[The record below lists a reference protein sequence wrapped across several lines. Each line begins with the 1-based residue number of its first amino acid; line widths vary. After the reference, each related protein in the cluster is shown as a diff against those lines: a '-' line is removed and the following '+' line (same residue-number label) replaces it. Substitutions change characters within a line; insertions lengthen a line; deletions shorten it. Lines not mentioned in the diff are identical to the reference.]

1 MKEGGE
7 SRGERG
13 TKERGEAGSG
23 EAEEREERGPDR
35 RTQRHRSIKVLD
47 AEGAMTPSGTPRRSV
62 ARGSGGHARTGP
74 RRTPRRAVVACVP
87 SGFEGTRCSVASPAV
102 PRSGSLGKGKG
113 KVVSDALCHC
123 PFVFR
128 LFIYFFC
135 IFFLCSFFLLSSLE
149 LAPSETAIESSADL

>member
-87 SGFEGTRCSVASPAV
+87 SGFEGTRCLRRV
-102 PRSGSLGKGKG
+102 SGSASVGLFGQGKGKG
-113 KVVSDALCHC
+113 RVRRSLSLSI
-123 PFVFR
+123 FVYTFY
-128 LFIYFFC
+128 L
-135 IFFLCSFFLLSSLE
+135 FFL
-149 LAPSETAIESSADL
+149 